1 MKRIDIYTVKMVK
14 DSSKTYNLESK
25 KITSPSVAA
34 DIIQTV
40 LDLNSEAVEKFGI
53 LTLNTK
59 HEVAGIH
66 IVSMGSLNASIVHP
80 REVFKLGILNNAAA
94 IILFHNHPSGDP
106 TPSREDKAITQR
118 LIQCGEMM
126 GISVL
131 DHIIVGDG
139 RFLSLRETDESVVF

>member
-1 MKRIDIYTVKMVK
+1 MKSINIFSVKQVK
-14 DSSKTYNLESK
+14 DKGGLYDLESK
-25 KITSPSVAA
+25 NICSPKDAQN
-34 DIIQTV
+34 IIQTV

-59 HEVAGIH
+59 NVVAGIH
-66 IVSMGSLNASIVHP
+66 IISTGTLDAAIVHP
-80 REVFKLGILNNAAA
+80 RSVFQAAILNNAAS

-106 TPSREDKAITQR
+106 SPSPEDVRMTER
-118 LIQCGEMM
+118 LVSAGELM

-139 RFLSLRETDESVVF
+139 RFTSLKEMGLM